1 MYHQSQGTST
11 CSLKS
16 THWHPMAGFRPA
28 GLNALRTCPQLT
40 SSIGSELDTFAPAKG
55 FSDCFGNPSSHWAS
69 NSGIRQA
76 NPPIH
81 RRICK
86 DFLRRLTISPI
97 WMIHTCWT
105 QTAHGCLISGCHRWA
120 CCPCLCKALCM
131 RPMSASF
138 DVQNT
143 LRNYPQGCRLLSNVQ
158 VLEGSRGR
166 EGGRKGG
173 RLHVVLQAT
182 DCLKIKLSSNQT
194 KLYFSLYCVCI
205 IYNYI
210 YMLYIFI
217 HTGYCWIINLIW
229 IPSVIPK
236 VSAACCLS
244 TTHQLKVRGHEAKAR
259 MSSHRFR
266 RMDSF
271 VGEMDQTALDCH
283 CSSLFTSLRCSENSH
298 FSAENMVG
306 KHRYHWYHNMAWIK
320 TLVPAGFHMKIART
334 DSCSAPGNAK
344 S

>member
-40 SSIGSELDTFAPAKG
+40 SSIGSKLDTFAPAKG

-120 CCPCLCKALCM
+120 CCLCLCKALCM

-210 YMLYIFI
+210 YVIHIYTYWILLDHQSDLNTKRHTKSLRGMLPLHYPPAQSPRAWSE
-217 HTGYCWIINLIW
+217 GKNVQS
-229 IPSVIPK
+229 PV
-236 VSAACCLS
+236 
-244 TTHQLKVRGHEAKAR
+244 
-259 MSSHRFR
+259 SSHGFLR
-266 RMDSF
+266 RRNGSN
-271 VGEMDQTALDCH
+271 
-283 CSSLFTSLRCSENSH
+283 SSGLPL
-298 FSAENMVG
+298 
-306 KHRYHWYHNMAWIK
+306 
-320 TLVPAGFHMKIART
+320 L
-334 DSCSAPGNAK
+334 
-344 S
+344 